1 MSQDAILEFFTVLN
15 RDYIGPLLALLLLGT
30 GLFFT
35 FRLRFVQRHYFQAFK
50 HIFKGAGK
58 KASDKEGMS
67 PFQALAT
74 SIASQVGTGNIV
86 GVTTAILAGGPGAVF
101 WLWVTAILGMS
112 TNFSEAILA
121 QLYKSEKDGH
131 AIGGPAYYIRDGLKS
146 KWLAAVFSF
155 FLILALGATG
165 IMVQAN
171 SIVNASV
178 RILPEGFN
186 TIYIGLALAVLV
198 ALVLAGGVSRIASFA
213 EKVVPFMAIIFLLG
227 SLIIIGVYYKDVPGV
242 FGDIFRY
249 AFTPW
254 APAGGV
260 LGATVMMSIRY
271 GVARGLFSNEAGLGS
286 TPHAHAVAQV
296 KHPHEQALLSL
307 VGISVDLIVCT
318 CTALVVLL
326 TGVLFNNGGAT
337 GVAIPQLAFSSV
349 FGRIGDYFLGIT
361 LFFFA
366 FTTIVGWYFF
376 AAQNVRYLFGER
388 YIKPYVL
395 LVIAIILVASVV
407 QVELV
412 WELADTFNCFLVIP
426 NVIALL
432 YLSPKVVKEVEFMR
446 SKFKAEKEGR
456 VDEDDMIDIEK
467 A

>member
-1 MSQDAILEFFTVLN
+1 
-15 RDYIGPLLALLLLGT
+15 
-30 GLFFT
+30 
-35 FRLRFVQRHYFQAFK
+35 
-50 HIFKGAGK
+50 
-58 KASDKEGMS
+58 
-67 PFQALAT
+67 
-74 SIASQVGTGNIV
+74 
-86 GVTTAILAGGPGAVF
+86 
-101 WLWVTAILGMS
+101 
-112 TNFSEAILA
+112 
-121 QLYKSEKDGH
+121 
-131 AIGGPAYYIRDGLKS
+131 
-146 KWLAAVFSF
+146 
-155 FLILALGATG
+155 
-165 IMVQAN
+165 
-171 SIVNASV
+171 
-178 RILPEGFN
+178 
-186 TIYIGLALAVLV
+186 
-198 ALVLAGGVSRIASFA
+198 
-213 EKVVPFMAIIFLLG
+213 
-227 SLIIIGVYYKDVPGV
+227 
-242 FGDIFRY
+242 
-249 AFTPW
+249 
-254 APAGGV
+254 
-260 LGATVMMSIRY
+260 
-271 GVARGLFSNEAGLGS
+271 
-286 TPHAHAVAQV
+286 
-296 KHPHEQALLSL
+296 

-388 YIKPYVL
+388 YIKPYIL